1 MDNRR
6 IAVSFAALMLAVL
19 LVTPSTAS
27 PGSEAGIMQTGSEDG
42 QPDAE
47 NNTIYLF
54 GNMQLSNCYSKF
66 NSTDESSADYGE
78 ESKSSGTLDVKVT
91 CRMDPTLG
99 ENIALAEGEMIMSR
113 FTLELDGEWTN
124 GQGGCNVDCEN
135 LNISLLKGNRVVA
148 IKEFDSLSTGQNQ
161 INWDFPVEGDLI
173 YWNGSTDTMAIEFT
187 MKLKAIEGI
196 LWSGTDALF
205 GLYYAHPENAN
216 ETYPMMTF
224 PILNQTAFEDLN
236 PPVSGGGSGDDGG
249 ILPGFTSMIGIGGLA
264 AAALLRPKPDDE

>member
-1 MDNRR
+1 
-6 IAVSFAALMLAVL
+6 
-19 LVTPSTAS
+19 
-27 PGSEAGIMQTGSEDG
+27 
-42 QPDAE
+42 
-47 NNTIYLF
+47 
-54 GNMQLSNCYSKF
+54 
-66 NSTDESSADYGE
+66 
-78 ESKSSGTLDVKVT
+78 
-91 CRMDPTLG
+91 
-99 ENIALAEGEMIMSR
+99 
-113 FTLELDGEWTN
+113 
-124 GQGGCNVDCEN
+124 
-135 LNISLLKGNRVVA
+135 LLKGNRVVA